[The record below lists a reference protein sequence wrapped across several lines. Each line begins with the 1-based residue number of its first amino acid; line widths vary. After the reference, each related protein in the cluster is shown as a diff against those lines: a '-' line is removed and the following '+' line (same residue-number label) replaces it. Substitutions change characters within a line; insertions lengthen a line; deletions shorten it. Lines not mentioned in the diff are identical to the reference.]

1 MQSDGSRTQLLEGPP
16 PGARVSHVIARLH
29 RASCIGEQVDLLYGV
44 QVAKIEAIVKKETR
58 DSFLVTALMYR
69 FFALS

>member
-1 MQSDGSRTQLLEGPP
+1 
-16 PGARVSHVIARLH
+16 
-29 RASCIGEQVDLLYGV
+29 
-44 QVAKIEAIVKKETR
+44 VAKREAIVKEETR